1 MVTDNPKV
9 EALRDQL
16 LELEIQLA
24 AKRAELEMAE
34 ASQSEVPTKRHMHRA
49 EAQRQLRLMERLH
62 HSRRPEFV
70 AQLEQSRGLAG

>member
-1 MVTDNPKV
+1 MANDNPKV
-9 EALRDQL
+9 EGLRDQL

-49 EAQRQLRLMERLH
+49 EAQRQLRLMERLI
-62 HSRRPEFV
+62 HSRQAEAV
-70 AQLEQSRGLAG
+70 ARLETERGLA

>member
-1 MVTDNPKV
+1 MIAPQIET
-9 EALRDQL
+9 LRDQL
-16 LELEIQLA
+16 LELEIRLA
-24 AKRAELEMAE
+24 AKRAELEMAQASHAE
-34 ASQSEVPTKRHMHRA
+34 APTKRQLHRA